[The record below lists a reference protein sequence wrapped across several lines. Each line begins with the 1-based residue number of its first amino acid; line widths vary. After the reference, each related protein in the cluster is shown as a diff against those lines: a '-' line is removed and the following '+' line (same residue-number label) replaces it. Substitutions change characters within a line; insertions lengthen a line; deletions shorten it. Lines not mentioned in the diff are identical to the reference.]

1 MSNMTRNKMTEPFT
15 FRLATR
21 ADLPEI
27 VRMLADD
34 ELGRQ
39 RERYESPLPD
49 CYYAAFEQIDGNP
62 YFELV
67 VAEMEEHIVG
77 TLQLIFIPSISFQGG
92 LRAQVESVRVGSALR
107 GHGIGK
113 RMMEWAMER
122 ARQRGAHVVQLT
134 THKTRIAAHR
144 FYERLGFK
152 RSHLGMKISLK

>member
-1 MSNMTRNKMTEPFT
+1 MTESLE

-39 RERYESPLPD
+39 RERYENPLPD
-49 CYYAAFEQIDGNP
+49 CYSDAFLQIDGNP

-67 VAEMEEHIVG
+67 VAEMDGKIVG

-92 LRAQVESVRVGSALR
+92 LRAQVESVRVESALR
-107 GHGIGK
+107 GQGIGK
-113 RMMEWAMER
+113 RMMEWAMDR

-134 THKTRIAAHR
+134 THQTRLDAHR

-152 RSHLGMKISLK
+152 GSHLGMKISLK